1 MSETPIGLIGAG
13 LLGTALAERML
24 SSGYRV
30 LGFDPAAEQLE
41 RLRALAGAAA
51 KSAADVAAHCDQVV
65 LCLPN
70 SDVVTAV
77 VAEME
82 AAIRPG
88 ALILDATTGD
98 PEATVELAAR
108 LAARDI
114 GYVDATIA
122 GSSEQVRR
130 GGVAV
135 IICGGAADDFRRA
148 EAALATWSETRFHV
162 GPAGSG
168 ARLKLIVNLVLG
180 LNRAVLAEGLS
191 LAAACG
197 IDAAKALDVLKATPA
212 YSTVM
217 DTKGQRMIAR
227 DYQPQARLAQH
238 HKDVRLIR
246 ELARRHGALVPL
258 SELHEEL
265 LARAIELGYGEADNS
280 AIIEAFR
287 APSLPLPPDSRPLT
301 PDSRLP

>member
-1 MSETPIGLIGAG
+1 MRETPIGLIGVG

-24 SSGYRV
+24 AGGYRV
-30 LGFDPAAEQLE
+30 LGFDPTAQQLEGLCVLGGEAAES
-41 RLRALAGAAA
+41 AGAIAGC
-51 KSAADVAAHCDQVV
+51 CDQVV
-65 LCLPN
+65 LCLPS
-70 SDVVTAV
+70 SDVVATV
-77 VAEME
+77 VESMKVDL
-82 AAIRPG
+82 RPG

-98 PEATVELAAR
+98 PEATANLAAR
-108 LAARDI
+108 LAARNI

-122 GSSEQVRR
+122 GSSEQARR
-130 GGVAV
+130 GEAV
-135 IICGGAADDFRRA
+135 VICGGAEQDVRRA
-148 EAALATWSETRFHV
+148 EAVLATWSRARFHV

-168 ARLKLIVNLVLG
+168 ARLKLVVNLVLG

-197 IDAAKALDVLKATPA
+197 IDAATALAVLKATPA

-217 DTKGQRMIAR
+217 DTKGQRMVAR

-238 HKDVRLIR
+238 HKDVRLIC
-246 ELARRHGALVPL
+246 ELARRHGAQAPL

-280 AIIEAFR
+280 AIIEVFR
-287 APSLPLPPDSRPLT
+287 G
-301 PDSRLP
+301 

>member
-1 MSETPIGLIGAG
+1 MSETPIGLIGVG

-24 SSGYRV
+24 SSGRRV
-30 LGFDPAAEQLE
+30 LGFDPAAQQLD
-41 RLRALAGAAA
+41 RLRALAGEAAE
-51 KSAADVAAHCDQVV
+51 SAAYVAANCDQVV

-70 SDVVTAV
+70 SAV
-77 VAEME
+77 VAAVVASME
-82 AAIRPG
+82 AGLLPG
-88 ALILDATTGD
+88 ALIVDATTGD
-98 PEATVELAAR
+98 PEATAQLAAR
-108 LAARDI
+108 LAARNV

-130 GGVAV
+130 GAAV
-135 IICGGAADDFRRA
+135 VICGGAAQDIHRA
-148 EAALATWSETRFHV
+148 EAVLATWSETRFHV

-168 ARLKLIVNLVLG
+168 ARLKLVVNLVLG

-197 IDAAKALDVLKATPA
+197 IDAATALTVLKATPA

-280 AIIEAFR
+280 AIIEAFADKR
-287 APSLPLPPDSRPLT
+287 IPTL
-301 PDSRLP
+301 